1 MDKVSIIMPCYNDGK
16 YIEKSIE
23 SAMLQSYSN
32 IELIIVDDGSDDK
45 RTLQILSKQQDVR
58 IKILHIKYSKP
69 AAARNMGISIAERKY
84 ILPLDADDLIEQ
96 EYVKKAVSI
105 MELIPDIGIVYCQA
119 DLFGQELGRWNLP
132 DYSLDKMLVVQY
144 SFI

>member
-1 MDKVSIIMPCYNDGK
+1 MPCYNDGK

-58 IKILHIKYSKP
+58 IKILHIKHSKP
-69 AAARNMGISIAERKY
+69 AAARIWVSA
-84 ILPLDADDLIEQ
+84 LPKGNIF
-96 EYVKKAVSI
+96 
-105 MELIPDIGIVYCQA
+105 CH
-119 DLFGQELGRWNLP
+119 
-132 DYSLDKMLVVQY
+132 
-144 SFI
+144 